1 MTQSLAITVDTR
13 SRDLVATLALMYL
26 RHAQPERALP
36 LSVAAMSMGA
46 PTPELALTVA
56 SAFLACDNPQQA
68 EAVLSRFW
76 SDEPLLDGVPSE
88 LQISAA
94 HSLSAKISHR
104 LGDVAAARE
113 ALRKAADLAL
123 DLDGTLPPEAN

>member
-1 MTQSLAITVDTR
+1 MTQTLAISADTR

-26 RHAQPERALP
+26 RHGQPERALP
-36 LSVAAMSMGA
+36 LSIAAMSMGA

-68 EAVLSRFW
+68 DAVLSRFW

-88 LQISAA
+88 LQLAAA
-94 HSLSAKISHR
+94 HSLSAKIAHR
-104 LGDVAAARE
+104 LGDAAGARDS
-113 ALRKAADLAL
+113 LKKAADLAPL
-123 DLDGTLPPEAN
+123 DE